1 MDFKSSLVIDMK
13 GDDSVIVGR
22 RATTKNEPS
31 CTIFEPKRHPL
42 PLRS

>member
-22 RATTKNEPS
+22 RATTKAWTE
-31 CTIFEPKRHPL
+31 
-42 PLRS
+42 RSR